1 MAPAFATVSAPS
13 QRSSTAQEVAAEPGS
28 RTVRSMRNPGRQ
40 SPGAEPPG
48 LSLRGV
54 RRVSTGP
61 EKVHT
66 RDEGRVISAPSATA
80 LGKAPGPE
88 GAGTDRNTFRVPAS
102 RVRLMLTPA
111 RSIAVPGVG
120 RGSHG
125 SLATVAVN
133 AMSTGAGSWSRRVGE
148 PFALTSGV
156 RSTDG

>member
-13 QRSSTAQEVAAEPGS
+13 QRSSTAGGVAAESAPMPCGQGE
-28 RTVRSMRNPGRQ
+28 TPAAK
-40 SPGAEPPG
+40 SPGLEPPG
-48 LSLRGV
+48 VSLRGV

-102 RVRLMLTPA
+102 RVRLTLIPA
-111 RSIAVPGVG
+111 RSHSASPT
-120 RGSHG
+120 
-125 SLATVAVN
+125 ATRTQLRA
-133 AMSTGAGSWSRRVGE
+133 E
-148 PFALTSGV
+148 V
-156 RSTDG
+156 RA